1 MTETLQPRRLSSK
14 AVRFAAV
21 GIANSGIDFAVF
33 TALAWAGIPA
43 LIANVLAWA
52 VAVTFSYA
60 VNSRW
65 TFEADEALGKQKSFI
80 RFALSGAAISLG
92 SSSLALVALTPLV
105 GLLPAKLIGI
115 VVGAVLN
122 FFAARWSIED
132 KVV

>member
-1 MTETLQPRRLSSK
+1 METAHPRRLSSK
-14 AVRFAAV
+14 AIRFAAV
-21 GIANSGIDFAVF
+21 GIANSGIDFLVF
-33 TALAWAGIPA
+33 TALAWAGLPA
-43 LIANVLAWA
+43 LVANVLAWA

-65 TFEADEALGKQKSFI
+65 TFDAAETLGKQKSFL

-92 SSSLALVALTPLV
+92 SSSLALVLLTPLV

>member
-1 MTETLQPRRLSSK
+1 VTETLQPRRLSSK

-33 TALAWAGIPA
+33 TVLVWAGIPA